1 MLVEQLKVS
10 DEASNENSIDND
22 KGVEDVNTKYDQ
34 YSKVELLSLC
44 RERKIQKTGNMKTL
58 RQIRK
63 L

>member
-1 MLVEQLKVS
+1 MRYEVLT
-10 DEASNENSIDND
+10 NSIDND

-34 YSKVELLSLC
+34 YIKVDLLSLC